1 MPGRVTSIEVAPPN
15 RMGEARNHRTENAL
29 DRLALVEIGIPFLL
43 VRQRRLLAES
53 GKRDLTVAILDQVA
67 PMLLGPE
74 ACLIDRLIERA
85 DGGDEI
91 LRRLLQ
97 YYSKRIIRGGK
108 YITL

>member
-43 VRQRRLLAES
+43 VRQRRRLAES

-74 ACLIDRLIERA
+74 ACLTRLH
-85 DGGDEI
+85 
-91 LRRLLQ
+91 LLGP
-97 YYSKRIIRGGK
+97 IFAIFAGLFAGK
-108 YITL
+108 PLYPMTRTVWNLL